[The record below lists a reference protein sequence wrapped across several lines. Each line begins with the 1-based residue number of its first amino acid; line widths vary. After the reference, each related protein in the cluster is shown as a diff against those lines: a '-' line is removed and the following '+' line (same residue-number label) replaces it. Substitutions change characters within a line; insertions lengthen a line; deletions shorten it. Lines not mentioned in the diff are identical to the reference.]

1 MNQRGLT
8 HLENSGNLKMVDVS
22 NKNRTERMARVSGE
36 IQMDPATVELIA
48 TNKSHKGNVLEAAR
62 LAGIFAAKR
71 TDELIPLCHSI
82 NASSIDIKFNLAT
95 DRVRIEATVKVE
107 ERTGVEMEGFT
118 AVSIAL
124 LTIYDMCK
132 AVDRGMVIS
141 SLRLLEKQGG
151 ASGTY
156 VSPNE
161 QISEAYRG

>member
-1 MNQRGLT
+1 MNQKELT
-8 HLENSGNLKMVDVS
+8 HLSTSGNLKMVDVS
-22 NKNRTERMARVSGE
+22 NKGRTERVARVSGE
-36 IQMDPATVELIA
+36 IRMDPATVELIA

-62 LAGIFAAKR
+62 LAGILAAKR

-82 NASSIDIKFNLAT
+82 NVSSIDITFNLAS
-95 DRVRIEATVKVE
+95 DRVHTEAAVKVE
-107 ERTGVEMEGFT
+107 EKTGVEMEAFT

-132 AVDRGMVIS
+132 SVDRGMVIS

-156 VSPNE
+156 
-161 QISEAYRG
+161 ISLK

>member
-1 MNQRGLT
+1 MNQTELT
-8 HLENSGNLKMVDVS
+8 HLSTSGNLKMVDVS
-22 NKNRTERMARVSGE
+22 NKDRTERVARVSGE
-36 IQMDPATVELIA
+36 IRMDPATVELIA

-62 LAGIFAAKR
+62 LAGILAAKR

-82 NASSIDIKFNLAT
+82 NVSSIDITFNLAS
-95 DRVRIEATVKVE
+95 DRVHTEAAVKVE
-107 ERTGVEMEGFT
+107 EKTGVEMEAFT

-132 AVDRGMVIS
+132 SVDRGMVIS

-156 VSPNE
+156 
-161 QISEAYRG
+161 ISLK

>member
-1 MNQRGLT
+1 MNQKELT
-8 HLENSGNLKMVDVS
+8 HLSTSGNLKMVDVS
-22 NKNRTERMARVSGE
+22 NKDRTERVARVSGE
-36 IQMDPATVELIA
+36 IRMDPATVELIA

-62 LAGIFAAKR
+62 LAGILAAKR

-82 NASSIDIKFNLAT
+82 NVSSIDITFNLAS
-95 DRVRIEATVKVE
+95 DRVHTEAAVKVE
-107 ERTGVEMEGFT
+107 EKTGVEMEAFT

-132 AVDRGMVIS
+132 SVDRGMVIS

-156 VSPNE
+156 
-161 QISEAYRG
+161 ISLK

>member
-1 MNQRGLT
+1 MNQPELT
-8 HLENSGNLKMVDVS
+8 HLSTSGNLKMVDVS
-22 NKNRTERMARVSGE
+22 NKDRTERVARVSGE
-36 IQMDPATVELIA
+36 IRMDPTTVDLIA

-62 LAGIFAAKR
+62 LAGILAAKR

-82 NASSIDIKFNLAT
+82 NASSIDITFNLAS
-95 DRVRIEATVKVE
+95 DRVCTEATVKVE
-107 ERTGVEMEGFT
+107 ERTGVEMEAFT

-132 AVDRGMVIS
+132 SVDRGMVIS

-156 VSPNE
+156 VS
-161 QISEAYRG
+161 QK